1 MVFVQALG
9 NGEKAGC
16 ISHLAMWDFPNLGFW
31 VADYVKGHPEL
42 GKEPI
47 DIEDLVNIGR
57 SEGPYVH

>member
-1 MVFVQALG
+1 
-9 NGEKAGC
+9 
-16 ISHLAMWDFPNLGFW
+16 MWDFPNLGFW